1 MKWSEHP
8 VAHLRKVAIA
18 YKKELGV
25 GAVGKMS
32 KPDLIIL
39 LDKHLTLGEDGKI
52 SIKGKSSGE
61 KELEDILEGKEKE
74 EVKPK
79 MKREKESTEK
89 ESKAHEKKEGHKV
102 HEKKESKEMKDVE
115 KMVKVMKKKS
125 TY

>member
-1 MKWSEHP
+1 MSGFAKHP

-18 YKKELGV
+18 YKKELGIS
-25 GAVGKMS
+25 AVGKMT
-32 KPDLIIL
+32 KPELVML
-39 LDKHLTLGEDGKI
+39 LDKHLTLDEDHKI
-52 SIKGKSSGE
+52 SIKGKSSGS
-61 KELEDILEGKEKE
+61 KDLEDILEGKEKE

-89 ESKAHEKKEGHKV
+89 ESKAHEKKE
-102 HEKKESKEMKDVE
+102 KEMKDVE